1 MYHLWLVLLCSA
13 FEFVFRKGGL
23 KVNNSNYSSPN
34 RASRRICPTFSS
46 VLFEKF
52 FPEAEIDN
60 GGTFNVVTGLSRN
73 IYKKLKI
80 ENYIPEERI
89 AYTICISL
97 GMSLGE
103 TCELLSLL
111 NYSIIPADGDD
122 VYREMLVKFIVNGV
136 NYIPECNE
144 ELISA
149 GFVDSKYL
157 LGTVKRK

>member
-1 MYHLWLVLLCSA
+1 
-13 FEFVFRKGGL
+13 
-23 KVNNSNYSSPN
+23 
-34 RASRRICPTFSS
+34 
-46 VLFEKF
+46 
-52 FPEAEIDN
+52 
-60 GGTFNVVTGLSRN
+60 
-73 IYKKLKI
+73 
-80 ENYIPEERI
+80 
-89 AYTICISL
+89 
-97 GMSLGE
+97 MSLGE

>member
-23 KVNNSNYSSPN
+23 KVNNSNYSSPK
-34 RASRRICPTFSS
+34 RVSKRLCPTFSS

-73 IYKKLKI
+73 IYRKLKN

-144 ELISA
+144 KLISA